1 MALLELQKL
10 SKSFGGLKAV
20 NELDLSID
28 RDEIVGLIGP
38 NGAGKTTVFNMI
50 SGVFKP
56 TMGKVLFK
64 NDDITG
70 FKPHCIVNKGLAR
83 TFQLTTLFSNLTV
96 LENILL
102 GFHLKSQIG
111 YRRALFGIVSNRARY
126 KQILDSAVGLADF
139 MGIGNKRNELAKNLS
154 HGHCRVLEV
163 AIALATGPELLLL
176 DEPVTGMSAIE
187 SQEMMNKIR
196 EINKK
201 GISILLVEHHMKV
214 VMDVCEKICVLD
226 FGIKIGEGSP
236 NEICN
241 NQRVIKAYLG
251 EMYAIRSP
259 GHKSKL

>member
-1 MALLELQKL
+1 MALLELQKI

-28 RDEIVGLIGP
+28 RGEIVGLIGP
-38 NGAGKTTVFNMI
+38 NGAGKTTVFNVI

-70 FKPHCIVNKGLAR
+70 LKPHSVVNKGLAR
-83 TFQLTTLFSNLTV
+83 TFQLTTLFGNLTV

-111 YRRALFGIVSNRARY
+111 YRRALFNIVSNRARY
-126 KQILDSAVGLADF
+126 KQLLDSAVELADF
-139 MGIGNKRNELAKNLS
+139 MGLGEKRNELAKNLS
-154 HGHCRVLEV
+154 HGHCRTLEA

-176 DEPVTGMSAIE
+176 DEPVTGMNTIE
-187 SQEMMNKIR
+187 STTMMNKIR

-201 GISILLVEHHMKV
+201 GISILLVEHHMNV
-214 VMDVCEKICVLD
+214 VMGVCERICVLD
-226 FGIKIGEGSP
+226 FGMKIGEGSP
-236 NEICN
+236 KEICN
-241 NQRVIKAYLG
+241 NQKVIKAYLG
-251 EMYAIRSP
+251 ENVCY
-259 GHKSKL
+259 

>member
-1 MALLELQKL
+1 MALLELQKI
-10 SKSFGGLKAV
+10 SKSFGGLQAV
-20 NELDLSID
+20 KELDLSIE
-28 RDEIVGLIGP
+28 RGEIVGLIGP
-38 NGAGKTTVFNMI
+38 NGAGKTTVFNII

-56 TMGKVLFK
+56 SGGKILFK
-64 NDDITG
+64 NNDITG
-70 FKPHCIVNKGLAR
+70 LRPHCVVNKGLSR
-83 TFQLTTLFSNLTV
+83 TFQLTTLFGNLTV

-102 GFHLKSQIG
+102 GFYLKSRIG
-111 YRRALFGIVSNRARY
+111 YRKAIFDIGSNRVQARL
-126 KQILDSAVGLADF
+126 LDDAVGLADF
-139 MGIGNKRNELAKNLS
+139 MGIGKKRNELAKNLS

-187 SQEMMNKIR
+187 SAEMMDKIR

-214 VMDVCEKICVLD
+214 VMGVCEKICVLD

-251 EMYAIRSP
+251 EKYAIRSP
-259 GHKSKL
+259 GHKS

>member
-1 MALLELQKL
+1 MALLELQKI

-28 RDEIVGLIGP
+28 RGEIVGLIGP

-64 NDDITG
+64 HDDITG
-70 FKPHCIVNKGLAR
+70 LKPHCLVNKGLAR

-111 YRRALFGIVSNRARY
+111 YRRAIFDIGSNRVQSRL
-126 KQILDSAVGLADF
+126 LDDAVGLADF
-139 MGIGNKRNELAKNLS
+139 MGIGKKRNELAKNLS

-187 SQEMMNKIR
+187 STEMMNKIR

-201 GISILLVEHHMKV
+201 GIAILLVEHHMKV
-214 VMDVCEKICVLD
+214 VMDVCERICVLD